1 MAGVHHEAAVDSTD
15 TAYDEGPCALSVT
28 FSDVVVHKQVLRL
41 LLVAAKR
48 QLGKADMVGVIH

>member
-1 MAGVHHEAAVDSTD
+1 MDI
-15 TAYDEGPCALSVT
+15 AYDEGPCALSVT

-48 QLGKADMVGVIH
+48 QLGKADMVGLIY

>member
-1 MAGVHHEAAVDSTD
+1 MDI
-15 TAYDEGPCALSVT
+15 AYDEGPCALYVT

-48 QLGKADMVGVIH
+48 QLGKADMVGLIY

>member
-1 MAGVHHEAAVDSTD
+1 MDI
-15 TAYDEGPCALSVT
+15 AYAEGPCALSVT

-48 QLGKADMVGVIH
+48 QLGKADMVGLIY